1 MWKEGEMRRLTNE
14 GSLVVAGL
22 LGVVALLAIFAVAA
36 WPRTAAQESAPMI
49 TAPEMKPDLSLRL
62 AMRLLWEDHLVYTRN
77 YIISA
82 LAKLP
87 DVSAVAGRLLRNQDD
102 IGDAVKPYY
111 GNAAGTKLASLL
123 RDHILVA
130 TEVVKAAMG
139 GTADELAKAQAKWTA
154 NADALAAF
162 LSAANPHWPKATIAD
177 MLHKHLQ
184 YTTNEVVG
192 RLKGDWEGD
201 IAAYDQGHRHM
212 LMFADMLTDGLIA
225 QFPDRFKK

>member
-1 MWKEGEMRRLTNE
+1 MRKLTNE
-14 GSLVVAGL
+14 GSLVIAGL
-22 LGVVALLAIFAVAA
+22 VGVAALLAIFVVAV
-36 WPRTAAQESAPMI
+36 WPGTAAQESSPML
-49 TAPEMKPDLSLRL
+49 TAPAMKPDLSLKL

-87 DVSAVAGRLLRNQDD
+87 DASAVAGRLLRNQDD

-111 GNAAGTKLASLL
+111 GDAAGTKLASLL
-123 RDHILVA
+123 RDHILIA

-154 NADALAAF
+154 NADEIAAF
-162 LSAANPHWPKATIAD
+162 LSAANPQWPKPKVAD
-177 MLHKHLQ
+177 MLHKHLA

-192 RLKGDWEGD
+192 RLKADWPGD

-212 LMFADMLTDGLIA
+212 LMFADMLADGLIA

>member
-1 MWKEGEMRRLTNE
+1 MRRLTNE
-14 GSLVVAGL
+14 GSLVVAGFV
-22 LGVVALLAIFAVAA
+22 GVAALLAIFAVAV
-36 WPRTAAQESAPMI
+36 WPRPAAQESAPMLM
-49 TAPEMKPDLSLRL
+49 APVMKPDMSLRL

-111 GNAAGTKLASLL
+111 GDAAGTKLASLL
-123 RDHILVA
+123 RDHILIA

-139 GTADELAKAQAKWTA
+139 GAADELAKAQAKWTA
-154 NADALAAF
+154 NADAIAAF
-162 LSAANPHWPKATIAD
+162 LSAANPHWAKAKLTD
-177 MLHKHLQ
+177 MLHKHLT

-192 RLKGDWEGD
+192 RLKADWPSD
-201 IAAYDQGHRHM
+201 IAAYDQGHHHM
-212 LMFADMLTDGLIA
+212 LMFADMLTDGLVA
-225 QFPDRFKK
+225 QFPDKFKK